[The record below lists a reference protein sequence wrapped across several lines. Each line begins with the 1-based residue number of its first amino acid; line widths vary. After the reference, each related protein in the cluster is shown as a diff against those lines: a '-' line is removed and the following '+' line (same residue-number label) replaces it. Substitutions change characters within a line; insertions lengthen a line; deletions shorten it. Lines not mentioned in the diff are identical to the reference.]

1 MHLLSGIDS
10 WESIQV
16 RVATDKQHLVVSVPM
31 SSNISNPTNA
41 LKQYMLKQKK
51 NHEVAKEW
59 PDEAVDYML
68 DKHKKLTARNIS
80 ISKLK
85 NRDINKEIVFEDRI
99 SLGRNVYLS
108 FADTT
113 GDVCFFS
120 VKGL

>member
-1 MHLLSGIDS
+1 
-10 WESIQV
+10 
-16 RVATDKQHLVVSVPM
+16 M
-31 SSNISNPTNA
+31 SSNMSDPTNA